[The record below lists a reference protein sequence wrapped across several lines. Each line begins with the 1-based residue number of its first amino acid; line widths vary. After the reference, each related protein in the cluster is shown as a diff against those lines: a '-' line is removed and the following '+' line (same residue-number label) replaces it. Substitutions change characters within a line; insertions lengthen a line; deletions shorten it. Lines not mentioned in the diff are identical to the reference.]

1 MPSLIESI
9 RQRAQ
14 KQTEFGYG
22 IMTADRYVKNMQDVV
37 GLDLCYQLASTRQ
50 MSFADALQKASKTL
64 VYSNQD
70 MLVLEKGTPS
80 QARLDGIEVPKNT
93 LMLFKHVLTSPRKDR
108 DGDVLRTEGA
118 LVDPKMLLLWQHVHT
133 LPIGK
138 MLAVVE
144 HNSKRLTLL
153 SCIVDINELSHDA
166 AVMVDNDMARFSH
179 GFRALEFSEL
189 KETEGEVT
197 SPGGFDIKKFEIME
211 ESVVSVPSNAD
222 AEVQEVMLS
231 LVEGGKLTSPMMK
244 EYGKTLRQ
252 QQPLMVVSGITFDKG
267 VEDETNRTE
276 KRIDFSTPKET
287 HANSS
292 QDNGTEKDG
301 SSLPQVKIVDRCNMK
316 RFDVELEHLEASK
329 LEYEWASRWLDCQ
342 IKEMQVVS
350 TFVPNF
356 RKGSFLT
363 GLKHEESKWEL
374 RDTRKLTRDG
384 REEPPSYEVVQL
396 NSRISDTFLT
406 SGIKFYQTDQK
417 QKICVKFNE
426 GYGGVVVTTY
436 VKLGNGVGAESIDN
450 AWKFAFEHNFLK
462 GESFSL
468 AGDFIPKATTE
479 WDEVFLEPQNKQA
492 LQRTIRLLNDQQTN
506 MPNRGVIVMGPP
518 GTGKTLSGRVVLNEA
533 KATFI
538 WVAAKDFWKMGA
550 VDGLCA
556 AFELA
561 KELSPAVIFMEDVDN
576 WMSSY
581 AVDVIKTEMD
591 GIGRT
596 KGVVTILTTN
606 YPERFPDALID
617 RPGRFHDVL
626 LFDLPSERVRRE
638 MLTKWTEGA
647 VSELTVE
654 SLVKSTDGF
663 SGAHLFELVYFAKT
677 LQTEDVNL
685 SMDNALVKAVEKIHS
700 QRELIDQSQLAG
712 SNFRNNKDCSTKV
725 KEYMRSLPTLHLKS
739 LLAKSATEKAGRVLS
754 AANLKML
761 QDCYDDLKACVDTD
775 KNMARG
781 TQAICER
788 CMGRL
793 EKVIGTASMDN
804 DADEKPK
811 KDVTVKEAMA
821 LFLAESTESD
831 RLKMLAVLQTMESI
845 KASDERVKQYKLFM
859 GL

>member
-70 MLVLEKGTPS
+70 MIVLEKGTPS

-252 QQPLMVVSGITFDKG
+252 QQPLMVVSGITFEKG
-267 VEDETNRTE
+267 VDDETGNSKSDAT
-276 KRIDFSTPKET
+276 DVD
-287 HANSS
+287 ANSS
-292 QDNGTEKDG
+292 SE
-301 SSLPQVKIVDRCNMK
+301 
-316 RFDVELEHLEASK
+316 
-329 LEYEWASRWLDCQ
+329 
-342 IKEMQVVS
+342 
-350 TFVPNF
+350 
-356 RKGSFLT
+356 
-363 GLKHEESKWEL
+363 
-374 RDTRKLTRDG
+374 
-384 REEPPSYEVVQL
+384 
-396 NSRISDTFLT
+396 
-406 SGIKFYQTDQK
+406 
-417 QKICVKFNE
+417 
-426 GYGGVVVTTY
+426 
-436 VKLGNGVGAESIDN
+436 
-450 AWKFAFEHNFLK
+450 
-462 GESFSL
+462 
-468 AGDFIPKATTE
+468 
-479 WDEVFLEPQNKQA
+479 
-492 LQRTIRLLNDQQTN
+492 
-506 MPNRGVIVMGPP
+506 
-518 GTGKTLSGRVVLNEA
+518 EA
-533 KATFI
+533 KDATESE
-538 WVAAKDFWKMGA
+538 G
-550 VDGLCA
+550 DGNESA
-556 AFELA
+556 S
-561 KELSPAVIFMEDVDN
+561 LSEGLEVNTTTAD
-576 WMSSY
+576 SH
-581 AVDVIKTEMD
+581 
-591 GIGRT
+591 
-596 KGVVTILTTN
+596 VTI
-606 YPERFPDALID
+606 ED
-617 RPGRFHDVL
+617 
-626 LFDLPSERVRRE
+626 
-638 MLTKWTEGA
+638 
-647 VSELTVE
+647 
-654 SLVKSTDGF
+654 KS
-663 SGAHLFELVYFAKT
+663 
-677 LQTEDVNL
+677 
-685 SMDNALVKAVEKIHS
+685 I
-700 QRELIDQSQLAG
+700 
-712 SNFRNNKDCSTKV
+712 
-725 KEYMRSLPTLHLKS
+725 
-739 LLAKSATEKAGRVLS
+739 TEKAGRVLS
-754 AANLKML
+754 ASNLKML
-761 QDCYDDLKACVDTD
+761 QDCYDDLAACVDTD

-793 EKVIGTASMDN
+793 EKVIGAASMDS
-804 DADEKPK
+804 DADDKPK

-845 KASDERVKQYKLFM
+845 KASDMRVQQYKSFM